1 MGIGKIV
8 KELIPDEN
16 NKRNSEGAFYDCGN
30 GKILFFYSR
39 FGGEG
44 YADDSSSGIAVIA
57 SYDNGETFPSRE
69 SLYVRKGRRCCP
81 FRR

>member
-1 MGIGKIV
+1 MSIGKIV

-16 NKRNSEGAFYDCGN
+16 NKRNSEGGFYDCGN

-44 YADDSSSGIAVIA
+44 YADESSSGIAVIA
-57 SYDNGETFPSRE
+57 SYDTAKPFPIRE
-69 SLYVRKGRRCCP
+69 LLCVRMGRRYCP

>member
-16 NKRNSEGAFYDCGN
+16 NKRNSEGAFCDCGN

-57 SYDNGETFPSRE
+57 SYDNGETFSEPRI
-69 SLYVRKGRRCCP
+69 VI
-81 FRR
+81 